1 MGTISE
7 HDDKPADESI
17 SAAEDLFHDA
27 LVRSHQNRN
36 FIGEVEAAAAQYCRE
51 MRRRGRAPEQVLK
64 DAKRVISDAI
74 DGDDVPVAERAVLS
88 CIQHYY
94 RAD

>member
-7 HDDKPADESI
+7 HDDGPADGSFSEV
-17 SAAEDLFHDA
+17 ENLFHDA

-36 FIGEVEAAAAQYCRE
+36 FIGEVESAAAQYCRE

-64 DAKRVISDAI
+64 DAKRVIHDAI

-94 RAD
+94 RTD